1 METPVLGPRGR
12 AHVSVRVPAG
22 VCHVLAVT
30 VGTDRIVAGD
40 RIRLVSVPAVENLRA
55 ERLDT
60 TVRLS
65 WEWPE
70 HTAQALILW
79 RAGSVVG
86 AAGPERFGQVRCARQ
101 QYERDGGFEVDMGT
115 DEVEVSVHT
124 VTDEGAEESVSAPVT
139 VTVPGRT
146 VLDYRVETVGVLRRE
161 RVVHLTAVSS
171 GPVPEIVVVHCPGLV
186 QPYSATQ
193 GQVLAVFAPGQR
205 AAGEHV
211 SVRVHPP
218 RGQGPAW
225 LMCFPRGEGAQNVR
239 LRQPSVKE
247 LRL

>member
-1 METPVLGPRGR
+1 M
-12 AHVSVRVPAG
+12 
-22 VCHVLAVT
+22 
-30 VGTDRIVAGD
+30 
-40 RIRLVSVPAVENLRA
+40 
-55 ERLDT
+55 
-60 TVRLS
+60 
-65 WEWPE
+65 
-70 HTAQALILW
+70 
-79 RAGSVVG
+79 
-86 AAGPERFGQVRCARQ
+86 
-101 QYERDGGFEVDMGT
+101 
-115 DEVEVSVHT
+115 HT
-124 VTDEGAEESVSAPVT
+124 VTDEGEEESVSAPVT

-211 SVRVHPP
+211 SVRVNPP
-218 RGQGPAW
+218 RGRGPAW

>member
-1 METPVLGPRGR
+1 
-12 AHVSVRVPAG
+12 
-22 VCHVLAVT
+22 T

-79 RAGSVVG
+79 RAGCVVG
-86 AAGPERFGQVRCARQ
+86 AAGPERFVQVRCTRQ
-101 QYERDGGFEVDMGT
+101 SYERNGGFAADLSIY
-115 DEVEVSVHT
+115 EVEVSVHT

-139 VTVPGRT
+139 VTVPGRP

-171 GPVPEIVVVHCPGLV
+171 GPVPEIVVVHCTGLD
-186 QPYSATQ
+186 QPYSAQQ
-193 GQVLAVFAPGQR
+193 GQVLAVLAS
-205 AAGEHV
+205 AHT
-211 SVRVHPP
+211 
-218 RGQGPAW
+218 
-225 LMCFPRGEGAQNVR
+225 
-239 LRQPSVKE
+239 
-247 LRL
+247 